1 MAFTEPLAAFFDTDG
16 FAVSATLAGVSV
28 SGIFDNQYFEPLGG
42 DVQGAQPVFML
53 PTASASSA
61 AHGQS
66 LVVNGVTYKIRGVEP
81 DGTGITM
88 LRLEKQ

>member
-1 MAFTEPLAAFFDTDG
+1 VAFAEPLGAFFDTVG

-28 SGIFDNQYFEPLGG
+28 QGIFDNEYYEPMGE
-42 DVQGAQPVFML
+42 VQGASPVFTL
-53 PTASASSA
+53 PTASASTA

-66 LVVNGVTYKIRGVEP
+66 LVIGATTYKVRGVEP
-81 DGTGITM
+81 DGTGVTL

>member
-1 MAFTEPLAAFFDTDG
+1 VAFTEPLAAFFDLDG

-28 SGIFDNQYFEPLGG
+28 TGIFDNDYFEPMGG
-42 DVQGAQPVFML
+42 EMQGATPVFTL

-66 LVVNGVTYKIRGVEP
+66 LVIGATTYKVRGVEP
-81 DGTGITM
+81 DGTGVTL